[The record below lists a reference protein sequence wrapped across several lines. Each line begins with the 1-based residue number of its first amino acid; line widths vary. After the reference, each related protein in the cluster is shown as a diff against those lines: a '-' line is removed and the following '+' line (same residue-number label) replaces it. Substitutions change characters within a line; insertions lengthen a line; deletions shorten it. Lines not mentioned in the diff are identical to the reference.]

1 MNGNILVMITH
12 SVISFIGYIKLDK
25 NKLLILNSVL
35 IFFSSRDFGGD
46 GEKGERER
54 TWLRT

>member
-12 SVISFIGYIKLDK
+12 SVISFIGYIKLDI

-35 IFFSSRDFGGD
+35 IFFSSRDFRGD
-46 GEKGERER
+46 GERGERER
-54 TWLRT
+54 T

>member
-12 SVISFIGYIKLDK
+12 SVISFIGYIKLDI

-46 GEKGERER
+46 GERGERER
-54 TWLRT
+54 T